1 MKVSPASTSVV
12 LKVPITVPTAL
23 FSAMLL
29 LDKLIS
35 VGASLAG
42 DKLMDTVAV
51 FEERTPSE
59 AVTVKVLAPFAFAAG
74 T

>member
-1 MKVSPASTSVV
+1 
-12 LKVPITVPTAL
+12 
-23 FSAMLL
+23 MLL

-51 FEERTPSE
+51 FEERAPSK
-59 AVTVKVLAPFAFAAG
+59 AVTVKVLAPIAFAAG